1 MKCFLEKKDE
11 KNNFNGQSKWGRN
24 KIRIG
29 YQKLKTEGREE
40 KSPVRPFLCMRRRKQ
55 TNVRCPFVT
64 SEIAFDRRTHWAL
77 RLEKKITEAVGTDE
91 LNKDERTS
99 RM

>member
-1 MKCFLEKKDE
+1 
-11 KNNFNGQSKWGRN
+11 
-24 KIRIG
+24 
-29 YQKLKTEGREE
+29 
-40 KSPVRPFLCMRRRKQ
+40 MRRRKQ